1 VLDCERGGVYKPSKK
16 KLMFEETGTKK
27 CACPFRLRDYFHST
41 NDRHLRVVSGKPNH
55 KLDKVLDGH
64 LMVGCLKPKEK
75 AVV

>member
-1 VLDCERGGVYKPSKK
+1 MCMNFSA
-16 KLMFEETGTKK
+16 T
-27 CACPFRLRDYFHST
+27 C
-41 NDRHLRVVSGKPNH
+41 LRVVSGKPNH